1 VIEAAFRA
9 ACEEEIRA
17 LKPGNVHAWD
27 DGHRMTAA
35 DFLCSAEAAAG
46 PLCATGTGLGR
57 RVLGA
62 VQATRAAVG
71 QNTNLGILLLCAPL
85 ALAAEA
91 GGDLRAEV
99 RRVIAAA
106 GVADTAL
113 TFQAIVL
120 AAPGGLGSAARH
132 DVHAPAT
139 VPLLEAMAE
148 AAARDRIAGEYVT
161 GFAEVFE
168 TGLSAYAQAL
178 ERWVDRDWA
187 AVAVYLRLLASGLD
201 SHVVRK
207 LGAAVATEVRRTAG
221 QVESTFLAHNN
232 PATAAPA
239 LLAWDGDLKQ
249 RGINPGTCADLTVAT
264 IFAGR
269 LLDCLAR
276 AG

>member
-1 VIEAAFRA
+1 MIEAAFRA

-17 LKPGNVHAWD
+17 LKPGNVHAWI
-27 DGHRMTAA
+27 DGHGMTSA
-35 DFLCSAEAAAG
+35 DFLRSAEVAAG
-46 PLCATGTGLGR
+46 PLCATGAGLGA

-62 VQATRAAVG
+62 VQSTRAAVG

-85 ALAAEA
+85 AMAAEA

-99 RRVIAAA
+99 RRVIEAA

-113 TFQAIVL
+113 VFQAIVL

-148 AAARDRIAGEYVT
+148 AAPRDRIAGEYVT
-161 GFAEVFE
+161 GFAEVFG
-168 TGLSAYAQAL
+168 TGLPAYAQAL
-178 ERWVDRDWA
+178 ERRGDREWA

-207 LGAAVATEVRRTAG
+207 LGTAVATEVRRTAG

-232 PATAAPA
+232 PATAVPA

>member
-17 LKPGNVHAWD
+17 LKPGNVHARA

-35 DFLCSAEAAAG
+35 DFLRSAEVAAG

-99 RRVIAAA
+99 RRMIGAA
-106 GVADTAL
+106 GVADTAMV
-113 TFQAIVL
+113 FQAIVL
-120 AAPGGLGSAARH
+120 AAPGGLGSAGRH
-132 DVHAPAT
+132 DVREAAT
-139 VPLLEAMAE
+139 VALVEAMAE
-148 AAARDRIAGEYVT
+148 AAERDRIAAEYVT

-168 TGLSAYAQAL
+168 TGLPAHTQAL
-178 ERWVDRDWA
+178 ERWGDRDWA